1 MLLPAIQSLFR
12 SAFPRKSQFALP
24 WRGVEV
30 EQNPLE
36 SFESLRERLRA
47 TFASYAADEIDVEE
61 YLAGLAVL
69 IAARK
74 GISIPE
80 DELRKLAGASATE
93 QGRSAAPGS

>member
-1 MLLPAIQSLFR
+1 LDP
-12 SAFPRKSQFALP
+12 
-24 WRGVEV
+24 
-30 EQNPLE
+30 EQDQLE
-36 SFESLRERLRA
+36 TFEALRERLRA

-80 DELRKLAGASATE
+80 DELRKLTGVSASERDAPAG
-93 QGRSAAPGS
+93 QGP